1 MEARVAGEPVNA
13 PDEEVM
19 ACSDGSAVAAK
30 GGDATSGRTIG
41 WPLRAVLFLLLSGVS
56 CMSWQYLQS
65 RPTDTAKGLLSWRD
79 HSVIT
84 EGRSL
89 YQQNCTSCHGPAKGR
104 PLAWNGP
111 AGLPKAPPQDASGH
125 TWQHPDFA
133 LFQLV
138 RDGVAAGNCAPL
150 APDSMPKFGAILS
163 DDAILA
169 VLSYIKSTWPAD
181 IRKYQSDVNTMYQPY
196 NVAIGKLIRADSP
209 SQK

>member
-1 MEARVAGEPVNA
+1 MEAPAADEPANAAGA
-13 PDEEVM
+13 LK
-19 ACSDGSAVAAK
+19 SIHGDGAAVAAEED
-30 GGDATSGRTIG
+30 GIASGRTIG
-41 WPLRAVLFLLLSGVS
+41 WPLRTFLFLLLTAVAF
-56 CMSWQYLQS
+56 MSWQYLQL
-65 RPTDTAKGLLSWRD
+65 RPADTSKGLLSWRD
-79 HSVIT
+79 HSVVA
-84 EGRSL
+84 EGMSL
-89 YQQNCTSCHGPAKGR
+89 YQQNCTTCHGPAEGR
-104 PLAWNGP
+104 PLAWNVP
-111 AGLPKAPPQDASGH
+111 AGLPDAPPQDASGH

-196 NVAIGKLIRADSP
+196 NLAIGKLIGDDRI